1 MMPQAAIAK
10 QLDLTK
16 QAKLSIFG
24 QSENYKSRK
33 IIFMGVILTPLLR
46 KGLAKLD

>member
-1 MMPQAAIAK
+1 MQAALAK

-24 QSENYKSRK
+24 QSENYKGKK
-33 IIFMGVILTPLLR
+33 IIFMGVILALLIR
-46 KGLAKLD
+46 KELVKLD

>member
-1 MMPQAAIAK
+1 MPQAAIAK

-33 IIFMGVILTPLLR
+33 IFMGVILTPLLR